1 MKRENPLFFLF
12 KTIMASGSYRCS
24 YHYFI
29 TRSLSGL
36 LVPLFTGRIVDKFS
50 VSHIN
55 WNLIALFGGIFV
67 INALLSGLGLYLLSK
82 IGEKL
87 FMRYA
92 QFYGSISYN

>member
-1 MKRENPLFFLF
+1 MGLIVAAI
-12 KTIMASGSYRCS
+12 TISSLG
-24 YHYFI
+24 
-29 TRSLSGL
+29 SLSGL

-82 IGEKL
+82 IGENYL
-87 FMRYA
+87 CDTLSFMGAYHTIKMP
-92 QFYGSISYN
+92 FFDKMKVVN